1 MHRLAQGMF
10 WDVNRG
16 SSAILTV
23 LNHSGVPHHNPGG
36 PVGRVRSRTKVELLR
51 SAKHLFTVPE
61 YSGKLKEQVSLI
73 PFHGPACPTA
83 PNTISIPRG
92 NALRTE
98 QEIARSWS
106 GLFNGQD
113 LNDSIFAQAEELI
126 DSLRPESP
134 LRHRL
139 DAELTELRAMAS

>member
-1 MHRLAQGMF
+1 MTAERA
-10 WDVNRG
+10 
-16 SSAILTV
+16 
-23 LNHSGVPHHNPGG
+23 
-36 PVGRVRSRTKVELLR
+36 R

-61 YSGKLKEQVSLI
+61 YSGKLKEQVSFLSFQS
-73 PFHGPACPTA
+73 PVCPASRSTSS
-83 PNTISIPRG
+83 TISPRG

-106 GLFNGQD
+106 ALFSGQD
-113 LNDSIFAQAEELI
+113 LNDSIFDQAEELI